1 MFKNRSPRDFD
12 SVRSNGPRLQ
22 DFKKLLYEPAKCSRV
37 KAPNRR
43 QDARSPRG
51 LWALGGSRARAPGQ
65 QRRAHAQARR
75 RPARGPAPPRLPLPS
90 PRPPPRCRR
99 APQPGH
105 LGVLSLPKG
114 LRYPLPQISAQ
125 VPAPFGLVHW
135 PFLTQLKKPPVAA
148 GRHVRPR
155 LTPPLKEESAR
166 TDGACALGV
175 ASCRRGWPG
184 GTSEHAPLGGALAT
198 LRGGPPLACLCK
210 LIPCSSSRN

>member
-1 MFKNRSPRDFD
+1 MQPGESAQQQPGSPL
-12 SVRSNGPRLQ
+12 SAGPR
-22 DFKKLLYEPAKCSRV
+22 
-37 KAPNRR
+37 
-43 QDARSPRG
+43 AR
-51 LWALGGSRARAPGQ
+51 GGSRARAPGQ
-65 QRRAHAQARR
+65 QKARACAR
-75 RPARGPAPPRLPLPS
+75 PPPAARGPAPLRLPLPS
-90 PRPPPRCRR
+90 PRPPPRRRR

-155 LTPPLKEESAR
+155 LTPPLREESAR

-175 ASCRRGWPG
+175 ASFPKRRAGRDERACAAGRRACCSVGRAAALSPLQVNSVFLLQELAQLPG
-184 GTSEHAPLGGALAT
+184 ANQSRSILGTALLFCNDCT
-198 LRGGPPLACLCK
+198 
-210 LIPCSSSRN
+210 SSRLK